1 MPALRLHKQHQ
12 ADRPVRAVV
21 FLLCQAPALRLGL
34 QAMLRRF
41 VFILVLLAPAG
52 AALADEFVAGT
63 EDLPLMPGLAAV
75 AGSSL
80 VFDKPQGRIVEAQ
93 AAGKVSRS
101 AVQSFYGTTLSQVS
115 DRQIRHCPPLVTL
128 TVLQC

>member
-1 MPALRLHKQHQ
+1 
-12 ADRPVRAVV
+12 
-21 FLLCQAPALRLGL
+21 
-34 QAMLRRF
+34 MLRRF

-101 AVQSFYGTTLSQVS
+101 AVQSFYGATLPQLGWTSAGANAWRREGELLRLDFHGQ
-115 DRQIRHCPPLVTL
+115 DGAL
-128 TVLQC
+128 TVGFSLSPL